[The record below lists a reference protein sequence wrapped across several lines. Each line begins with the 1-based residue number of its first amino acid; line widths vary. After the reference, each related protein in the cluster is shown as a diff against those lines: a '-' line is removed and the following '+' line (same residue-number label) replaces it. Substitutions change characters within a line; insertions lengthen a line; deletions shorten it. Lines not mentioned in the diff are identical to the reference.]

1 MPEVSQEVMQRL
13 VRKLG
18 GAGAAAAYLGIP
30 ARLLTR
36 FIEGTT
42 AVPDALLLKAMD
54 AVQAAEPP
62 PMSAVQP
69 ESPGPKGPPVI

>member
-1 MPEVSQEVMQRL
+1 MPAVGQEVMQRL

-30 ARLLTR
+30 GRLLTR

-42 AVPDALLLKAMD
+42 TVPDALLLKALD
-54 AVQAAEPP
+54 AVQAAETPP
-62 PMSAVQP
+62 VSAVQP
-69 ESPGPKGPPVI
+69 PSPAPKGPPVI